1 MDAEELFQAEQA
13 ALDRVRERLRA
24 LIAGATDLEVPIP
37 GSQWSAQQSVA
48 HLLTTFGLY
57 GELANGTASPYA
69 AMDPVVI
76 AAENARRLADIGE
89 TEPAKLAAL
98 LDDSVE
104 RYLEILD
111 GHAGNQQL
119 IWHGGV
125 RAELATLAGVLLAEA
140 LLHGFDIARALGRPW
155 PIEAQDALIV
165 LAAYAPCLPLVVDTA
180 RTRGL
185 TASIELAL
193 EGADAVRISFVDGEL
208 SAGVEVESDATLT
221 ADPVAFLLVRT
232 GRLDRFPAFA
242 LGQFAAGGRRP
253 ELAVHFFDL
262 FWTA

>member
-1 MDAEELFQAEQA
+1 MQADELLRADQA
-13 ALDRVRERLRA
+13 ALDRARDRLSA
-24 LIAGATDLEVPIP
+24 LIAAATDLEVPIP
-37 GSQWSAQQSVA
+37 GSEWSARQAVA
-48 HLLTTFGLY
+48 HLITATDLY
-57 GELANGTASPYA
+57 GELANGTASPYP

-76 AAENARRLADIGE
+76 ANENSRRLADIGE

-98 LDDSVE
+98 LDDGLE

-111 GHAGNQQL
+111 GHAGGQQV

-140 LLHGFDIARALGRPW
+140 LIHGFDIARALGRSW

-165 LAAYAPCLPLVVDTA
+165 LAAYGSCVPLAVDA
-180 RTRGL
+180 ERTRGL

-193 EGADAVRISFVDGEL
+193 EGADAVRISFVDGQL
-208 SAGVEVESDATLT
+208 SASDDVEADATLT

-242 LGQFAAGGRRP
+242 LGRLAAGGRRP
-253 ELAVHFFDL
+253 ELAVRFFDL